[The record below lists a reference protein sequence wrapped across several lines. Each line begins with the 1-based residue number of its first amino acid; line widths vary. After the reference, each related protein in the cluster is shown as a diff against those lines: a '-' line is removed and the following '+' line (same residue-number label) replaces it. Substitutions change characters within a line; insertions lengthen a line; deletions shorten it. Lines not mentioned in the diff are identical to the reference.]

1 MEAQWEQIGVAQA
14 NRFPSISLTGI
25 LGFASP
31 ELSSFISSSGF
42 VANGFG
48 NIAGPIFNFGQ
59 KKNQVEVQRKQFDQ
73 VNYQYQQTVLSAF
86 GDVDNSL
93 AYYKTFSEE
102 YEQRKI
108 EAEAAAKALQL
119 SEARYDNGYTSFIEV
134 IIMQNN
140 LFDAQFQQSQ
150 ALQGKLNSIVLLF
163 KSLGG
168 GWQ

>member
-1 MEAQWEQIGVAQA
+1 M
-14 NRFPSISLTGI
+14 
-25 LGFASP
+25 
-31 ELSSFISSSGF
+31 
-42 VANGFG
+42 
-48 NIAGPIFNFGQ
+48 NF
-59 KKNQVEVQRKQFDQ
+59 
-73 VNYQYQQTVLSAF
+73 QYQQTVLSAF

-93 AYYKTFSEE
+93 NAYKTFSEE

-108 EAEAAAKALQL
+108 EADAAAKSLQL
-119 SEARYDNGYTSFIEV
+119 SEARYNNGYTSFIEV

-150 ALQGKLNSIVLLF
+150 TLQGKLNSIVLLY